1 MDGQGQ
7 DGPSA
12 EPGTERLVADYLD
25 AIRLAVDALS
35 ALRGAGDQRAP
46 GSEGEILLLLAR
58 AQAAWLTGG
67 LRYWREIADILARG
81 GEDLADAA
89 LKDAAAPD
97 DGDDDEAERARRRM
111 VLLDKARASLREIGE
126 VSVSE
131 AEALRARLLEIE
143 SELREMV
150 DGGPET
156 EPRRRARP
164 KP

>member
-1 MDGQGQ
+1 MDGHGQ
-7 DGPSA
+7 DGPRA
-12 EPGTERLVADYLD
+12 EPGMERLVGECLD

-35 ALRGAGDQRAP
+35 ALRGGGDQRAP

-89 LKDAAAPD
+89 LKEAAAPG
-97 DGDDDEAERARRRM
+97 DGDDEAERARRRM
-111 VLLDKARASLREIGE
+111 ILLDKARASLREIGE

-143 SELREMV
+143 GELRETV